1 MHYNTGKLFH
11 WLCSKEIV
19 IEEIAFWEG
28 EAAKILCQ
36 MEMHLPPIVLDI
48 QFHLVVHLPGEVRL
62 RGPMAPRWMYFV
74 KRYMA
79 ELKGW
84 IRQRARLEGSMAQGY
99 LVAET
104 MFFVSEYSDR
114 FHSKGPKLFDVSQSD
129 KFNGIVLPK
138 ARVTKVMT
146 VVFQEQAW
154 RFLFLNAA
162 CLDSWRQRHASAV
175 EADSNTAAFKDWL
188 LPALTASTEETREWP
203 SQMIWDLAVGPSAS
217 ADFFTACWVYGRHF
231 RVASRDLNKK
241 TTFDCSISQWF
252 EIEGE
257 QKEFIGYIDAIVRLD
272 FDSFEI
278 VLIKAKWYNS
288 NHSQGRSCTLLED
301 ECGHLRVKMVDFLPD
316 TSAIDEPFA
325 FPKDVEQFF
334 FVDDWIHNGW
344 KLAIKVQL
352 RVAKVYYTRSPR
364 SSIEDTAKSESSG
377 EEGSDPNAAGD
388 TAGSNEQAGCSRPV
402 STEADDSAGKDV
414 DVGESKDDGKPDDD
428 GEGYL
433 ESDDEGDHS

>member
-104 MFFVSEYSDR
+104 MHFVSEYSDR

-203 SQMIWDLAVGPSAS
+203 SQMIWDLAVGFNAS
-217 ADFFTACWVYGRHF
+217 ADFFTTC
-231 RVASRDLNKK
+231 
-241 TTFDCSISQWF
+241 
-252 EIEGE
+252 
-257 QKEFIGYIDAIVRLD
+257 
-272 FDSFEI
+272 
-278 VLIKAKWYNS
+278 
-288 NHSQGRSCTLLED
+288 
-301 ECGHLRVKMVDFLPD
+301 
-316 TSAIDEPFA
+316 
-325 FPKDVEQFF
+325 
-334 FVDDWIHNGW
+334 
-344 KLAIKVQL
+344 
-352 RVAKVYYTRSPR
+352 
-364 SSIEDTAKSESSG
+364 
-377 EEGSDPNAAGD
+377 
-388 TAGSNEQAGCSRPV
+388 
-402 STEADDSAGKDV
+402 
-414 DVGESKDDGKPDDD
+414 
-428 GEGYL
+428 
-433 ESDDEGDHS
+433 